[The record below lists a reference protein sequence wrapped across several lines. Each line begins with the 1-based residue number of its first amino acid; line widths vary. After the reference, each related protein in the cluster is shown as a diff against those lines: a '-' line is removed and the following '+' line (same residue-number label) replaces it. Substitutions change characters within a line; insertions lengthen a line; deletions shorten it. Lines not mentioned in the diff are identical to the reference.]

1 MKKKSPLSGAC
12 QKYEADLV
20 LYYYGESGDSERRR
34 IEGHLSGC
42 AGCQRFIDD
51 LRGLLPQ
58 LNKGPEL
65 PQNFW
70 QSYYRETVAKLGEH
84 EARSHWWS
92 NFIAPLQQWFVPA
105 FGTAA
110 VVILALGLIFT
121 KGSLPVWK
129 ERSPT
134 TLPQEIILDGNQ
146 LEFFRSLDMLEAMSQ
161 LEDRDGGGVEREFE
175 SLSFDRHKQSVV

>member
-12 QKYEADLV
+12 KKYEADLV
-20 LYYYGESGDSERRR
+20 LYYYAESDELEQRRV
-34 IEGHLSGC
+34 EAHLSEC
-42 AGCQRFIDD
+42 ARCQEFIDD
-51 LRGLLPQ
+51 LRCLLPQ

-70 QSYYRETVAKLGEH
+70 QSYYRETVAKLVEG

-92 NFIAPLQQWFVPA
+92 SFFVPLQQWFVPA

-110 VVILALGLIFT
+110 VVILALGLIFA

-129 ERSPT
+129 DRSSA
-134 TLPQEIILDGNQ
+134 TLPQEIMLDGNQ

-161 LEDRDGGGVEREFE
+161 LEKRDDFGVETKSEN
-175 SLSFDRHKQSVV
+175 LSFEHYKPSIV

>member
-1 MKKKSPLSGAC
+1 MKKNSPLSGAC
-12 QKYEADLV
+12 KKYEADLV
-20 LYYYGESGDSERRR
+20 LYYYAESDESERRR
-34 IEGHLSGC
+34 VEGHLSECGR
-42 AGCQRFIDD
+42 CQRFLDD
-51 LRGLLPQ
+51 LRGLLPH

-70 QSYYRETVAKLGEH
+70 QTYYRETIAKLGEF

-92 NFIAPLQQWFVPA
+92 NFLAPLQQWFVPA

-110 VVILALGLIFT
+110 VVILALGLIFA

-129 ERSPT
+129 ERSPA
-134 TLPQEIILDGNQ
+134 TLPQEIMLDGNQ

-161 LEDRDGGGVEREFE
+161 LDERDEVGFKSKSE
-175 SLSFDRHKQSVV
+175 SLGFDRPKQSVV